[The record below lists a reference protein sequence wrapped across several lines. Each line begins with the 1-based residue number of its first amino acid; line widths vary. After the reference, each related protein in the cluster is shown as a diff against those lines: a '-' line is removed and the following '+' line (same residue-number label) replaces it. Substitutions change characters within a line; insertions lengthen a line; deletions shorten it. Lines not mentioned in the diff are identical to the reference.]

1 MPVEFL
7 SDEQAAAY
15 GWLPESLSR
24 AELERF
30 FFLDDVDRGLVESK
44 RRDHNRLGFALQL
57 VTVRNAGAFLEEPLG
72 VPAELV
78 DYLAEQLGIEDASC
92 VKSYGER
99 SMTRLE
105 HQWEIRR
112 AEVWREFSDVEGE
125 LGEWIEA
132 RAWTTGDGPKA
143 LFDAAVG
150 WLRERK
156 VLLPGVTTL
165 VRLVASRREAANQ
178 RLWDTLHDLLDDEQ
192 RTALDGLLE
201 VPDGNRNSH
210 LDRLRRPPVRVS
222 GPAMVEAL
230 QRASEV
236 LGLGFAE
243 VDAEVVPPRR
253 LAELSRYGVQGKASL
268 LRRHGDSRRAAT
280 LLATV
285 TYLQTRAVDDA
296 LDLLDVLIASKLL
309 ARAERESAKEK
320 LRTLP
325 KLGKAS
331 AKLAAALGVL
341 LEVTGA
347 HDDLAEQ
354 AADDGDAVEPVSL
367 AQVWA
372 EIEAVV
378 PRSELADAL
387 TAVIELAGPPDSDA
401 DEAWRAEL
409 VKRFATVR
417 PFLPLLCEVIRF
429 GAAPDG
435 ERVLAALRDLPRLWG
450 GGRNKVAR
458 SEIDEQLL
466 IGSWRRL
473 VLHAPEMEPGVIDWR
488 AYTFCVL
495 EQFHRCL
502 RRRDI
507 FAVNSSKWGDP
518 RAKLLAGT
526 AWTTAKPVVLSS
538 LGLPADPDDHL
549 AERADALD
557 ATFREVTAGLPDN
570 TAVRFDEHGRLHL
583 SALPA
588 EAEPPSVENLRVLT
602 NRMLPR
608 VDLPEVL
615 LEVFSWT
622 GADAAFT
629 SITGGEARLA
639 DLHIS
644 IAALLVSESC
654 NIGWTPVI
662 KHGVPALTRDRLAHI
677 DATYLRMDTI
687 KAANAALIEHQAR
700 IGLAQTWGGGHL
712 ASVDGMR
719 FVVPVQTIGARH
731 NPHYWGQKRGATWLN
746 MLNDQAAGLAGKVV
760 AGTPRDSLHVLD
772 VLYDRD
778 GGQKPQMIVTDTA
791 SYSDIVFGLLTLAGF
806 TYAPQLADLPDQKL
820 WRIDTKADYGPF
832 STAARGR
839 IDLERVRRHWE
850 DILRVTASIHT
861 GAVRAHDVIRMLSR
875 DGHPTPLGEAIAHY
889 GRIEKT
895 LHVLRLVDD
904 TGYRRDIKAQANLQ
918 EGRHALARRIFH
930 GQRGELRQRY
940 YEGMEDQLGALGLVL
955 NAIVLFTTRYLD
967 AAITALRADGYKVRD
982 KDAAR
987 LSPFVRHHINMLGRY
1002 SFLLPADLAQGLR
1015 PLRDPQEPDEDD
1027 QR

>member
-15 GWLPESLSR
+15 GRLPESLSR

-30 FFLDDVDRGLVESK
+30 FFLDDVDRGLVEAK
-44 RRDHNRLGFALQL
+44 RRDHNKLGFSVQL
-57 VTVRNAGAFLEEPLG
+57 VTVRNAGAFLDDPLD
-72 VPAELV
+72 VPVELV
-78 DYLAEQLGIEDASC
+78 DYLAEQIGIDDVSC

-99 SMTRLE
+99 EKTRFE
-105 HQWEIRR
+105 HVWELRQTGG
-112 AEVWREFSDVEGE
+112 WREFSIVEGE
-125 LGEWIEA
+125 IGEWIEA

-150 WLRERK
+150 CLRERR

-178 RLWDTLHDLLDDEQ
+178 RLWATLHQLLDDEQ
-192 RTALDGLLE
+192 RGALDGLLE
-201 VPDGNRNSH
+201 VPEGQRNSQ
-210 LDRLRRPPVRVS
+210 LDKLRRPPVRVS
-222 GPAMVEAL
+222 GPAMVDAL
-230 QRASEV
+230 QRAAEI

-243 VDAEVVPPRR
+243 VDTEVVPPRR

-296 LDLLDVLIASKLL
+296 LDLLDVLISSKLL

-354 AADDGDAVEPVSL
+354 AADDSGTVEPVSL

-378 PRSELADAL
+378 PRSELAEAL
-387 TAVIELAGPPDSDA
+387 VAVVELAGPPDSDA
-401 DEAWRAEL
+401 DEAWRAVL

-435 ERVLAALRDLPRLWG
+435 KRVLTALRNLPTLWG
-450 GGRNKVAR
+450 GGRNKVDR

-473 VLHAPEMEPGVIDWR
+473 VLHAPELEPGTIDWR

-518 RAKLLAGT
+518 RAKLLTGK

-538 LGLPADPDDHL
+538 LGLPPAPDEHL
-549 AERADALD
+549 DERAELLD
-557 ATFREVTAGLPDN
+557 ATFREVTARVPEN

-583 SALPA
+583 AAIPA
-588 EAEPPSVENLRVLT
+588 EAEPPSLENLRVLT

-615 LEVFSWT
+615 LEVSAWT
-622 GADAAFT
+622 GAADSFT

-639 DLHIS
+639 DLHIT
-644 IAALLVSESC
+644 IAALLVSEAC

-662 KHGVPALTRDRLAHI
+662 KHAVPALTRDRLAHV
-677 DATYLRMDTI
+677 DATYLRMETL
-687 KAANAALIEHQAR
+687 KAANAALIDEQAR
-700 IGLAQTWGGGHL
+700 IGLAQIWGGGHV
-712 ASVDGMR
+712 ASADGMR
-719 FVVPVQTIGARH
+719 FVVPVQTINARH
-731 NPHYWGQKRGATWLN
+731 NPHYWGQRRGATWLN
-746 MLNDQAAGLAGKVV
+746 MINDQAAGLGGKVV

-806 TYAPQLADLPDQKL
+806 SYAPQLADLPDQKL
-820 WRIDTKADYGPF
+820 WRINTRADYGPF
-832 STAARGR
+832 ATAARGR
-839 IDLERVRRHWE
+839 IDLERVRRNWE

-889 GRIEKT
+889 GRIHKT

-955 NAIVLFTTRYLD
+955 NAIVLFNTRYLD
-967 AAITALRADGYKVRD
+967 AAISELRAGGYEVRD
-982 KDAAR
+982 EDAAR
-987 LSPFVRHHINMLGRY
+987 LSPFVRHHINVLGRY
-1002 SFLLPADLAQGLR
+1002 SFLSPELAGGLR
-1015 PLRDPQEPDEDD
+1015 PLRDPSEPDEEEIA
-1027 QR
+1027 

>member
-1 MPVEFL
+1 MAVEFL
-7 SDEQAAAY
+7 SDEQAAGY
-15 GWLPESLSR
+15 GAFPEFVPRS
-24 AELERF
+24 ELERY
-30 FFLDDVDRGLVESK
+30 FFLDDADRELVRDK
-44 RRDHNRLGFALQL
+44 RRAHNRLGFAIQL
-57 VTVRNAGAFLEEPLG
+57 TSVRYLG
-72 VPAELV
+72 RFMPDPRQAPAEV
-78 DYLAEQLGIEDASC
+78 AEYLAEQLEIADPSC
-92 VKSYGER
+92 LKDYGER
-99 SMTRLE
+99 DGTART
-105 HQWEIRR
+105 HAGEIQNGEGWRDFS
-112 AEVWREFSDVEGE
+112 EVISE
-125 LGEWIEA
+125 LGEWIDA

-156 VLLPGVTTL
+156 VLLPGVTRL
-165 VRLVASRREAANQ
+165 ARLVGSCREAANQ
-178 RLWDTLHDLLDDEQ
+178 RLWETLHDLLDDEQ
-192 RTALDGLLE
+192 RAALDGLLE
-201 VPDGNRNSH
+201 VPDGHRNSH

-222 GPAMVEAL
+222 GPAMVDAL
-230 QRASEV
+230 QRAAEI

-243 VDAEVVPPRR
+243 VDTELVPPRR

-354 AADDGDAVEPVSL
+354 AADGSAVVEPVSL

-387 TAVIELAGPPDSDA
+387 TAVVELAGPPDSDA
-401 DEAWRAEL
+401 DEAWRSEL

-473 VLHAPEMEPGVIDWR
+473 VLNAPELEPGAIDWR

-518 RAKLLAGT
+518 RAKLLAGS
-526 AWTTAKPVVLSS
+526 AWNTAKPVVLSS
-538 LGLPADPDDHL
+538 LGLPPDPDEHL
-549 AERADALD
+549 DERAELLD

-570 TAVRFDEHGRLHL
+570 AAVRFDEHGRLHL
-583 SALPA
+583 AALPA
-588 EAEPPSVENLRVLT
+588 EAEPPSLENLRVLT

-662 KHGVPALTRDRLAHI
+662 KHAVPALTRDRLAHV
-677 DATYLRMDTI
+677 DATYLRMDTL
-687 KAANAALIEHQAR
+687 KAANAALIAHQSR
-700 IGLAQTWGGGHL
+700 IGLAQTWGGGHV

-719 FVVPVQTIGARH
+719 FVVPVQTINARH
-731 NPHYWGQKRGATWLN
+731 NPHYWGQRRGATWLN
-746 MLNDQAAGLAGKVV
+746 MLNDQAAGLGGKVV

-820 WRIDTKADYGPF
+820 WRINTKTDYGPF
-832 STAARGR
+832 ATAARGR
-839 IDLERVRRHWE
+839 IDLERIRRNWD

-889 GRIEKT
+889 GRIHKT

-955 NAIVLFTTRYLD
+955 NALVLFTTRYLD
-967 AAITALRADGYKVRD
+967 AAITELRAGGYEVRD
-982 KDAAR
+982 EDAAR
-987 LSPFVRHHINMLGRY
+987 LSPFVRHHVNMLGRY
-1002 SFLLPADLAQGLR
+1002 SFLTPELAGGLR
-1015 PLRDPQEPDEDD
+1015 PLRDPSEPDEEESA
-1027 QR
+1027 